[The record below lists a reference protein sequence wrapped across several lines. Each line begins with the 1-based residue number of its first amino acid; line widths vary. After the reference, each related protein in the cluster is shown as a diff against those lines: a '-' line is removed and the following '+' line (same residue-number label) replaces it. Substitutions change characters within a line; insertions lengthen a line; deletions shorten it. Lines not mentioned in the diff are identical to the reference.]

1 MFTST
6 KSLMTFV
13 ALFAASASAATL
25 PVVRQQQTCSPP
37 FTVDKKTTIANSAVR
52 IAAPVVAAGN
62 LVRAGDIFDWSFEP
76 KDSFFL
82 IHPASD
88 PSLSLQGDPFNGE
101 AMSIVASEPY
111 NFKQQFRVTCSSGC
125 SPDQFFF
132 GDGCVITAVGDTTKC
147 LQLGPGP
154 TAANRGDTAVFKQ
167 CDGSDSQRFNFEN
180 RVNVY

>member
-1 MFTST
+1 MFTPT

-13 ALFAASASAATL
+13 ALLAASASAATL
-25 PVVRQQQTCSPP
+25 PVARQQTCTPP

-76 KDSFFL
+76 RGAPMSL
-82 IHPASD
+82 AASD
-88 PSLSLQGDPFNGE
+88 PF
-101 AMSIVASEPY
+101 

-125 SPDQFFF
+125 SPDGFFF

-154 TAANRGDTAVFKQ
+154 TAAGRGDTATFRPCNKT
-167 CDGSDSQRFNFEN
+167 DSQRFNFEN
-180 RVNVY
+180 RVKPF